1 MTGSSETA
9 QRETPHDFPEQQF
22 ISPDLVLLEMAEVNA
37 KRASEMTSAK
47 VLVLSM
53 LAGSF
58 IVVGALFSVFLGAG
72 VEAEGPKVLLE
83 GFGFSVGFF
92 LVIMTGALLFTEIN
106 VETPATFLGLYRQH
120 RGFLGLVPPLLRLWG
135 LAAFGNLAGA
145 FVIGWVIQYAHDLAP
160 VQRELLLEIA
170 EGKLRYERV
179 GGAEG
184 FFQAIVSGILG
195 NWLVGMAAFLSI
207 MGRTIVGR
215 FVPVFVI
222 VTAFVSF
229 GFLHSPANM
238 AFFSL
243 YGLTGEATPWADA
256 FTWSI
261 LPAAI
266 GNIIGA
272 FVLVALPFWFAGT
285 RGHHGEKA
293 ESHG

>member
-1 MTGSSETA
+1 MKVSGTSDA
-9 QRETPHDFPEQQF
+9 VETPHQFPEQQF

-37 KRASEMTSAK
+37 NRASEMSTSK

-53 LAGSF
+53 LAGAF

-106 VETPATFLGLYRQH
+106 VETPATFLRLYREH
-120 RGFLGLVPPLLRLWG
+120 RGFLGLVPPLLKLWV
-135 LAAFGNLAGA
+135 LAALGNLAGA
-145 FVIGWVIQYAHDLAP
+145 FIIGAVIQYAHDLGP
-160 VQRELLLEIA
+160 KQSELLIEIA
-170 EGKLRYERV
+170 EGKLRYREV
-179 GGAEG
+179 GGVEG
-184 FFQAIVSGILG
+184 FVQAIVSGILG
-195 NWLVGMAAFLSI
+195 NWLVGMAALLSI

-215 FVPVFVI
+215 FVPIFVI

-238 AFFSL
+238 AFFSIF
-243 YGLTGEATPWADA
+243 GLTGEPTPWADA
-256 FTWSI
+256 FIWAI
-261 LPAAI
+261 VPAAI

-285 RGHHGEKA
+285 RGHGEQ
-293 ESHG
+293 S